1 MSKSRKYSTK
11 RGNRRYRKTYK
22 KGGENTPQNLSIKT
36 NDDVSALF
44 SSSANSPSAASA
56 SSAESIESIKRVVP
70 GTIDRLTFPT
80 PEEDIFEK
88 ALVSLEEKKNNREKM
103 EKDLSKYGEEISI
116 FEDKEEPS
124 NKVCNTVG
132 CNIMG
137 GRKTYRKGR
146 KIMGGR
152 KSYKKGQNKR
162 KSYKKGRK

>member
-1 MSKSRKYSTK
+1 MPKSRQYSTK

-22 KGGENTPQNLSIKT
+22 KGGENTPHLSIETK
-36 NDDVSALF
+36 DDVSALF
-44 SSSANSPSAASA
+44 SSPSDSPSAASA
-56 SSAESIESIKRVVP
+56 NKAKSIEITKRVIP
-70 GTIDRLTFPT
+70 GTVEKLTFPT
-80 PEEDIFEK
+80 PEEDIFGE
-88 ALVSLEEKKNNREKM
+88 ALVSLKENKKNRENM
-103 EKDLSKYGEEISI
+103 EEDLSKYGEEMTP
-116 FEDKEEPS
+116 FGEPS

-152 KSYKKGQNKR
+152 KTYRKSQNKR

>member
-1 MSKSRKYSTK
+1 MSKSRKYSSK

-80 PEEDIFEK
+80 PEEDIFEE
-88 ALVSLEEKKNNREKM
+88 ARDNLKKNEKNRENM

-116 FEDKEEPS
+116 FEEEPS

-152 KSYKKGQNKR
+152 KSYKKSQNKR